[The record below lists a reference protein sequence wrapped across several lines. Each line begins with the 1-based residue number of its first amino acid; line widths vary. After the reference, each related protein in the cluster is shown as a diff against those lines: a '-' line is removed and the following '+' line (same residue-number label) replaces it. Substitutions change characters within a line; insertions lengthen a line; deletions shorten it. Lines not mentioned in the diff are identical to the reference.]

1 MAGKRDL
8 LRKISSLKNTE
19 KITSAMKMIASTK
32 LLKMQK
38 ALTEAKPFGDALAD
52 MNSRLGVFT
61 PEDDSSNT
69 LPLPKNF
76 SGNLHI
82 VLFTGDRGL
91 CGAFNSSSQKI
102 VAAIVDGFKPETYSI
117 TVYGAKGAKFC
128 ESRELSVADSIIPLP
143 KIPKCVDTANKAE
156 ELLDGLRSGRFDEVL
171 LVYNRFVSTLE
182 QVPVVKKLLPPTSE
196 SFENENLWDL
206 EFEPSRSNVVES
218 LTLLNAKYALFRT
231 LLESMTSENA
241 ARLTAMENAA
251 ANCRNLIEH
260 YKLIFNRSRQ
270 SDITTE
276 LLEIIAGT
284 EAMKS

>member
-32 LLKMQK
+32 LLKMRH
-38 ALTEAKPFGDALAD
+38 ALDASQPFGDALDDLNA
-52 MNSRLGVFT
+52 RLGMFSVG
-61 PEDDSSNT
+61 DDAGRE
-69 LPLPKNF
+69 LPLPKKF
-76 SGNLHI
+76 SGKLHI

-91 CGAFNSSSQKI
+91 CGVFNSSTQKI
-102 VAAIVDGFKPETYSI
+102 TAAILEGFHPGACTI

-128 ESRELSVADSIIPLP
+128 ENRDFPVSDVVAPLP
-143 KIPKCVDTANKAE
+143 KLPKSSDTTGKAD
-156 ELLDGLRSGRFDEVL
+156 ELLNGLRDGRFDEVL

-182 QVPVVKKLLPPTSE
+182 QVPVVKRFLPDAIRNDDT
-196 SFENENLWDL
+196 NLWNL
-206 EFEPSRSNVVES
+206 EFEPSRGDVAES
-218 LTLLNAKYALFRT
+218 LTRLNAEYILFNA

-241 ARLTAMENAA
+241 ARLAAMENAA
-251 ANCRNLIEH
+251 ANCRNLIDH

-270 SDITTE
+270 SGITTE

>member
-32 LLKMQK
+32 LLKMQN
-38 ALTEAKPFGDALAD
+38 ALAASKPFGDALEEL
-52 MNSRLGVFT
+52 NVKLGVFA
-61 PEDDSSNT
+61 PEADSPT
-69 LPLPKNF
+69 ELPLPKNF
-76 SGNLHI
+76 SGKLHI

-91 CGAFNSSSQKI
+91 CGAFNSSVQKI
-102 VAAIVDGFKPETYSI
+102 TAAIIDGFQPETCSI

-128 ESRELSVADSIIPLP
+128 ETRGLPATEVVTPLP
-143 KIPKCVDTANKAE
+143 KNPTPADTNAKAYD
-156 ELLDGLRSGRFDEVL
+156 LLKGLRTGRYEEVL
-171 LVYNRFVSTLE
+171 LVFNRFVSTLE
-182 QVPVVKKLLPPTSE
+182 QIPVVKRLLPNDAVS
-196 SFENENLWDL
+196 NDVNLWDL
-206 EFEPSRSNVVES
+206 EFEPSRGEVSKS
-218 LTLLNAKYALFRT
+218 LTRLNVEYVLFRT